1 MAENILDE
9 KNKSKP
15 TIKHMVISGGGHT
28 IYCSC
33 GAIEKLLN
41 DETIHYSNLE
51 SIYATSAGGLVATII
66 CLKFDWETIK
76 DYLIKR
82 PWHEVYYMNV
92 NDILGAYS
100 KRGIY
105 DKKYFEIL
113 FKPLFSAKDIS
124 MNITLKE
131 FYEHSNIEIHLFSL
145 ELHDFKVIDISYKT
159 HPDLELLTA
168 LHMSCAFPVIFSPC
182 VIEDKCYVDGGII
195 MNYPL
200 QACMDDGHILEEI
213 IGFKNEYVC
222 DDENNTNI
230 VNENSTI
237 LDYITC
243 FLYKLVDA
251 ISTERKQTKIPHEI
265 IYKISNFSLFSMTK
279 VMGSQELRLDL
290 WKRGVNAVLENLG

>member
-1 MAENILDE
+1 MTESPA
-9 KNKSKP
+9 SK
-15 TIKHMVISGGGHT
+15 IKHLVISGGGHT

-41 DETIHYSNLE
+41 DDIFDCNNIETIYS
-51 SIYATSAGGLVATII
+51 TSAGGLVGTIV
-66 CLKFDWETIK
+66 CLKFDWEIIK

-82 PWHEVYYMNV
+82 PWHEVYSMSV

-131 FYEHSNIEIHLFSL
+131 FYDYSNIEMHLFSL
-145 ELHDFKVIDISYKT
+145 ELHQFKVIDISYKT

-168 LHMSCAFPVIFSPC
+168 LHMSCAFPVIFAPC
-182 VIEDKCYVDGGII
+182 LTEGKCYVDGGII

-200 QACMDDGHILEEI
+200 QACIDDGHLPEEI

-222 DDENNTNI
+222 DDGNDTNT

-243 FLYKLVDA
+243 FLYKLVDT
-251 ISTERKQTKIPHEI
+251 ISTEHKQNKIPREI
-265 IYKISNFSLFSMTK
+265 IYKISSFSLFSMNKALT
-279 VMGSQELRLDL
+279 SPELRADL
-290 WKRGVNAVLENLG
+290 WKRGINAV